1 MTGGLWLRGTGG
13 GMPSALRGA
22 DRSGRRRE
30 NEPSRGSWNRRIT
43 SIGGLKTYNETF
55 DDFRIEILQKIRQEE
70 LDRKKVE
77 ERRRLERGLRDSVVR
92 VKRDEAV
99 EQVMMMIVTMVIS
112 DLNIVLYNP
121 PV

>member
-1 MTGGLWLRGTGG
+1 M
-13 GMPSALRGA
+13 
-22 DRSGRRRE
+22 
-30 NEPSRGSWNRRIT
+30 
-43 SIGGLKTYNETF
+43 
-55 DDFRIEILQKIRQEE
+55 
-70 LDRKKVE
+70 E

-99 EQVMMMIVTMVIS
+99 EQVMIVIVTIVLC